1 VEFTR
6 LHHEGEYMAKH
17 GKKYLAALAK
27 VDVDRWYTPEEAVA
41 LVKET
46 SITKFDST
54 IEVHMRLGV
63 DPRHADQQ
71 VRDVVVLPHGLG
83 KSVRVLVFAQGDGA
97 ALAREAG
104 ADVVVDD
111 DETLAKIQAG
121 WTEFDV
127 AIATPDQMGK
137 VGRLG
142 RVLGPRGL
150 MPNPKAGTVV
160 PAEDLP
166 RVINESKAGR
176 VEFRV
181 DKTANLH
188 IPIGKASF
196 GEKQLFENLAA
207 LMEAIRKARPAAV
220 KGTFIRRITLT
231 STMGPG
237 IKLDP
242 NQAQSMAIQ
251 E

>member
-1 VEFTR
+1 
-6 LHHEGEYMAKH
+6 MAKH
-17 GKKYLAALAK
+17 GKNYRNAKAKIDPERLYSPQEALSL
-27 VDVDRWYTPEEAVA
+27 T
-41 LVKET
+41 KEL
-46 SITKFDST
+46 SYVKFDAT
-54 IEVHMRLGV
+54 VEVHMRLGV
-63 DPRHADQQ
+63 DPRHADQM

-83 KSVRVLVFAQGDGA
+83 KTVRVLVFAQGEGA

-104 ADVVVDD
+104 ADYVADD
-111 DETLAKIQAG
+111 DELINKIQGG

-127 AIATPDQMGK
+127 TIATPDMMGK

-150 MPNPKAGTVV
+150 MPNPKAGTIVQ
-160 PAEDLP
+160 ADDLP
-166 RVINESKAGR
+166 RVIQESKAGR

-188 IPIGKASF
+188 VPIGKVSF
-196 GEKQLFENLAA
+196 DEQKLFENMVVFMDAVK
-207 LMEAIRKARPAAV
+207 KARPPAA
-220 KGTFIRRITLT
+220 KGAYVRRMAVT

-237 IKLDP
+237 IKVDP
-242 NQAQSMAIQ
+242 AQALQMEI